1 MACGKLPKLP
11 YYPALWLWPRG
22 GGHPTS
28 WAGQLVHLV
37 PHPQH
42 QPTLLPTHT
51 LLMAQGYHHTGAAC
65 GQARGAPARAWCS
78 TTWLPGIGKGRAV
91 WCHATTQG
99 ARGARQP
106 VHWGKW
112 FGKPL
117 VGHHPPAAAV
127 VGRAWQSLWAGHGL
141 THLQAGMVGKA
152 EPPCA
157 GASGLLVV
165 A

>member
-1 MACGKLPKLP
+1 
-11 YYPALWLWPRG
+11 
-22 GGHPTS
+22 
-28 WAGQLVHLV
+28 
-37 PHPQH
+37 
-42 QPTLLPTHT
+42 
-51 LLMAQGYHHTGAAC
+51 MAQGYHHTGAAC
-65 GQARGAPARAWCS
+65 GASQRCTCKGVVQHP
-78 TTWLPGIGKGRAV
+78 TWLPGIGKGWAV

-99 ARGARQP
+99 ARVARQL

-112 FGKPL
+112 VGKPCGWPASPR

-127 VGRAWQSLWAGHGL
+127 AGRAWQSLWAGHGP
-141 THLQAGMVGKA
+141 THLQAGIVGKA